1 MSEESGEYCIE
12 FVLTDGLNRRIMIG
26 GSIDE
31 INAKLDD
38 LNLCYM
44 DHEMWVVFENGN
56 PVLINPDYIVWAGRS
71 MT

>member
-56 PVLINPDYIVWAGRS
+56 PVLINPDHIVWAGRS

>member
-12 FVLTDGLNRRIMIG
+12 YVFTDGIKHRAMIG

-44 DHEMWVVFENGN
+44 DHEMWMVFENGN
-56 PVLINPDYIVWAGRS
+56 PVLINPDYIIWAGRS